1 MKKALLL
8 FLCFI
13 GLTINSCSLDDGGVN
28 FHFVP
33 LQIVD
38 AELPESFM
46 LNKTYQIK
54 VTYVNPN
61 GCTSFEGF
69 DITESNTMD
78 KKVRNVLAIG
88 TELEQEQ
95 CTQQVE
101 ELEATFSFI
110 CLYSKPYV
118 FRFWTG
124 EDENGESQFFEV
136 EVPVTE

>member
-13 GLTINSCSLDDGGVN
+13 TLAINSCSLDDGGVN

-33 LQIVD
+33 LEIVE
-38 AELPESFM
+38 AELPDSFA
-46 LNKTYQIK
+46 LNQTYSVK
-54 VTYVNPN
+54 VTYATPN

-69 DITESNTMD
+69 DITESNTAD
-78 KKVRNVLAIG
+78 KNVRNVVAIG
-88 TELEQEQ
+88 TELEQQDCPAE
-95 CTQQVE
+95 VE
-101 ELEATFSFI
+101 ELQATFSFI

-124 EDENGESQFFEV
+124 EDENGESEYFEV
-136 EVPVTE
+136 EVPVTQ